1 MLLVSCFLMK
11 ARLPF
16 VTAVIHPVVCDA
28 WGQKMSK
35 TKNNAISPRA
45 LFNAFGS
52 QSVRLYFS
60 GVNLN
65 TQQFKMCL
73 NALLACRNASTKF

>member
-1 MLLVSCFLMK
+1 MLLVSCFLTNG
-11 ARLPF
+11 RLPF
-16 VTAVIHPVVCDA
+16 ATVVIHPVVCDA
-28 WGQKMSK
+28 RGQKMSK
-35 TKNNAISPRA
+35 TKNNAISPRV

-60 GVNLN
+60 GANLN

-73 NALLACRNASTKF
+73 NTLLACRNASTKF